1 MKICLWKHHILV
13 VQTLVRSELEDSD
26 PSENNTKKHI
36 PTHDYTRLHTSFQS
50 SLIQIV
56 FAESDK
62 VNLSKINP
70 MYVAQTLND

>member
-1 MKICLWKHHILV
+1 MIT
-13 VQTLVRSELEDSD
+13 QGFTLVFR
-26 PSENNTKKHI
+26 
-36 PTHDYTRLHTSFQS
+36 

>member
-1 MKICLWKHHILV
+1 MKIYLWKHHILV

-26 PSENNTKKHI
+26 PSENNTKNI
-36 PTHDYTRLHTSFQS
+36 YQPMITQGFTLVFR